1 MRCLDLRTGKGAAIL
16 HNVIIAGLS
25 PLARQV
31 AIMPRYVNIATGPS
45 RASGTKKNK
54 FFAFVGF
61 IVISS

>member
-31 AIMPRYVNIATGPS
+31 AIMPCYVT
-45 RASGTKKNK
+45 
-54 FFAFVGF
+54 
-61 IVISS
+61 